1 MILDCTKVVKAMNLQ
16 PAKDKKTI
24 GVIKCGSHKDTEMYY
39 RTIDQAREELEMNIM
54 CMNIEHYDRI
64 TIHEWVDVFNSTCD
78 KILVLNPV
86 PDHIK
91 EILKKEINLDKDIDN
106 FINSK
111 CCTAIAA
118 REILEYYRIPP
129 RGKAVVVGSN
139 IGWEIAKELKDM
151 GYTVT
156 VCNSRTADIKAE
168 TIRADIV
175 VGATGSKN
183 LITADMVKE
192 DAIVID
198 VGLGDIAKEVREKA
212 ITTPIKDG
220 VGLVT
225 TAVLMREI
233 LEGF

>member
-1 MILDCTKVVKAMNLQ
+1 MLDCTKVVKAMNLQ

-24 GVIKCGSHKDTEMYY
+24 GVIKCGSYKDTTMYY
-39 RTIDQAREELEMNIM
+39 KSIDQAREELEMNIL
-54 CMNIEHYDRI
+54 CMDIENYDKE
-64 TIHEWVDVFNSTCD
+64 TTQKWLDVFNQSCD
-78 KILVLNPV
+78 KILVLKPI
-86 PDHIK
+86 PEHI
-91 EILKKEINLDKDIDN
+91 EQLLKQEINLDKDIDG

-111 CCTAIAA
+111 SCTATAV
-118 REILEYYRIPP
+118 REILEYYKIPP

-139 IGWEIAKELKDM
+139 VGWEIAKELKDM

-156 VCNSRTADIKAE
+156 VCNTSTKDIKVE

-192 DAIVID
+192 NAIVID
-198 VGLGDIAKEVREKA
+198 VGLDVVEEVREKA
-212 ITTPIKDG
+212 MVTPIKDG

-233 LEGF
+233 LNS